1 MLASN
6 IRYNGNGDF
15 ADYAHLAED
24 LQEQPVATPQAPPL
38 DWESTKQRLH
48 ARLLDTIH
56 PEEVN
61 KLPPEQRRRAIKQ
74 ALLELID
81 RTRVP
86 LTTSQRRQL
95 LQELLDDVLGLGPLE
110 PLLRD
115 PTISDILVNGPH
127 QVYVERGGVLEE
139 TPVRFRDNDHL
150 LEVIYRIV
158 SWVGKRVDESS
169 PIVDARLPDGSR
181 VNAIIPPLSLR
192 GPALSIRRFS
202 VQPFQLA
209 DLLRFGT
216 LAPEMAQF
224 LEAAVKARLSLIISG
239 GTGTGK
245 TTLMNVLSGFIPNHE
260 RIISVED
267 AAELQ
272 LQQRHVLQL
281 ETRPPNIE
289 GTGAVTMRELV
300 RNTLRMRPSRIIIG
314 ECRGAEALDMLQAMN
329 TGHEGSMTTL
339 HANSPRDALSRLEM
353 MLLMN
358 RLEAPLRALREQI
371 ASAVN
376 LIVQVE
382 RSVPGYWG
390 TFERSGGPKVKAEAN
405 HFGNSER
412 WPRGQAG

>member
-1 MLASN
+1 
-6 IRYNGNGDF
+6 
-15 ADYAHLAED
+15 
-24 LQEQPVATPQAPPL
+24 
-38 DWESTKQRLH
+38 
-48 ARLLDTIH
+48 
-56 PEEVN
+56 
-61 KLPPEQRRRAIKQ
+61 
-74 ALLELID
+74 
-81 RTRVP
+81 

-376 LIVQVE
+376 LIVQME
-382 RSVPGYWG
+382 RQA
-390 TFERSGGPKVKAEAN
+390 GGARRITNITEVVGMDREMVMIQDLFIFRKQGVDA
-405 HFGNSER
+405 G
-412 WPRGQAG
+412 GQARGHFESTGIPLRCRPRLEAAGIRLPDDLFRSRVLGQI